1 MAGLCEKCSTTLDEH
16 GACVTCSAEEEGL
29 KILTRSGYAS
39 IREMMMRLEAEGL
52 AAEME
57 KVPPGRP
64 EEVAHPLWNL
74 YVPADQLQRGREFLE
89 RDWKKDL
96 LPAADAV
103 AAADRGKQGVDLD
116 AGGEIACPAC
126 GHSFVPADT
135 AAVCPECGLGL
146 GVPFNAAPDEAESS

>member
-57 KVPPGRP
+57 KVPAGRP
-64 EEVAHPLWNL
+64 EEVMHPLWNL

-96 LPAADAV
+96 LPAADAA
-103 AAADRGKQGVDLD
+103 AAADQSTTCWRWPKDVFRRQRISISPTCSIRRRKWRS
-116 AGGEIACPAC
+116 ASTSTSICR
-126 GHSFVPADT
+126 
-135 AAVCPECGLGL
+135 
-146 GVPFNAAPDEAESS
+146 AAPPTGRPRAS